1 MIQGALEADG
11 RIAAKNAVKI
21 RAALRELADY
31 KQVFLQYQ
39 ETHPVSTDN
48 LAKDRARAR
57 AWAIM
62 NLTQL
67 RTEALASALWRMWAE
82 AYVLGDVA
90 AGEWIRRTEE
100 LNKADDGYVDWSKW
114 QPGDRAAAIMLKRP
128 KAFQQ
133 ILDNTGATI
142 RGMST
147 TSITDIGNALADA
160 VELGLDAERAAVLI
174 GRHVAS
180 PSRAL
185 TIAITEQNR
194 VMSAATI
201 ARYKEAELEKMEWH
215 VSDPCATCA
224 QNASV
229 EVIIGTSFPSGD
241 TQPPA
246 HPHCRCVLLPVI
258 PGFDAEPEM
267 PGATMITPP
276 EPVVPAFLT
285 PKEQVEQAV
294 AELHAPKLINAAQ
307 VLYEQLDARSFEPGK
322 WDILP
327 RDAVR
332 EAAVQNLM
340 RAYQTP
346 ISRMRAEAMLS
357 PVAIGRADKAL
368 LTKGVV
374 YKNGKIEVQFS
385 SSGLQVT
392 EAQRKAVLKKVERL
406 QTTNPKERA
415 VVHIEKNSSGKYGWA
430 YGGKSDLWVTPK
442 VVQNP
447 ALGAAEKGNF
457 KMPVTAETS
466 QLDYTLTHEW
476 GHLIDDIIDG
486 DQTYLRSSAI
496 RKIKT
501 EFPDAFKSGY
511 SAKNSKE
518 FYAEMFTEY
527 YQTGGVTTNTLVQA
541 MAKEFN
547 WKVPE
552 VIKPAGVSLS
562 KPQAKYKNVQE
573 WNKQELLNL
582 SKIQDPNMIETKI
595 WNGASKSY
603 IDIVRR
609 PNDPRLQALLKAQG
623 FADTPTL
630 VGANEF
636 ETLKTIKVYR
646 GVTGNENLTASQMVE
661 QFKTGDMFVGTG
673 VVGNG
678 VYSGSNYEYVL
689 KYAGSDPKNVI
700 KMGFK
705 QDATFIDIDTA
716 SAEAKKLSDA
726 FYDKAFG
733 RQYSLNMSDYYDYIK
748 SYGDISQEEAKAL
761 GAMFNDPGAY
771 AALHGYDA
779 IMAADSATGDS
790 VYVILNRGAMVVEK

>member
-1 MIQGALEADG
+1 MIEGALEADG

-39 ETHPVSTDN
+39 DTHPVSTDN

-90 AGEWIRRTEE
+90 AGEWIQQTEE
-100 LNKADDGYVDWSKW
+100 LNKADDSGYVDWSKW

-133 ILDNTGATI
+133 ILDNTGASI
-142 RGMST
+142 RGMTT

-160 VELGLDAERAAVLI
+160 VELGLDAQHAALLI

-180 PSRAL
+180 PARAL

-224 QNASV
+224 QNAGV
-229 EVIIGTSFPSGD
+229 EVVIGTSFPSGD

-258 PGFDAEPEM
+258 PGFDAEPEI
-267 PGATMITPP
+267 PGATIITPP
-276 EPVVPAFLT
+276 EPVTPAFLT

-294 AELHAPKLINAAQ
+294 AELHAPKPINAAQ
-307 VLYEQLDARSFEPGK
+307 VLYEQLDVKPFEPGK

-327 RDAVR
+327 RDVVR

-340 RAYQTP
+340 RAYQSP
-346 ISRMRAEAMLS
+346 ITRMRAESMLN
-357 PVAIGRADKAL
+357 PFTIGRADKAL
-368 LTKGVV
+368 LSKGVV

-392 EAQRKAVLKKVERL
+392 ETQRKAVLKKVERL
-406 QTTNPKERA
+406 QLTNPKERA
-415 VVHIEKNSSGKYGWA
+415 VVHIEKNSSSKYGWA

-476 GHLIDDIIDG
+476 GHLIDDIVDG
-486 DQTYLRSSAI
+486 DQTYIRTTAI
-496 RKIKT
+496 KKIRA
-501 EFPDAFKSGY
+501 EYPDAFRSGY
-511 SAKNSKE
+511 SDKNYKE

-527 YQTGGVTTNTLVQA
+527 YQTAGQTPNRLVQA

-547 WKVPE
+547 WKVPAGAKPKISY
-552 VIKPAGVSLS
+552 VAAKKPAEYFTVQKALDLQKGVPWRPDGENLYLKKILDEQGFNGKPTVVSAADYKKAVDSGALPLYRGVAGDTPEQVNQFVAQLLTGDTPYIGRGMFGDGTYFAD
-562 KPQAKYKNVQE
+562 KTATALKFAKEDRVGNPIEFGKTIEAALNPQAKIGYLDE
-573 WNKQELLNL
+573 IKQEFMNTVTMSPAQKELYY
-582 SKIQDPNMIETKI
+582 SFPQDFYED
-595 WNGASKSY
+595 ASMW
-603 IDIVRR
+603 
-609 PNDPRLQALLKAQG
+609 A
-623 FADTPTL
+623 
-630 VGANEF
+630 
-636 ETLKTIKVYR
+636 
-646 GVTGNENLTASQMVE
+646 
-661 QFKTGDMFVGTG
+661 
-673 VVGNG
+673 
-678 VYSGSNYEYVL
+678 
-689 KYAGSDPKNVI
+689 
-700 KMGFK
+700 
-705 QDATFIDIDTA
+705 AT
-716 SAEAKKLSDA
+716 
-726 FYDKAFG
+726 
-733 RQYSLNMSDYYDYIK
+733 R
-748 SYGDISQEEAKAL
+748 
-761 GAMFNDPGAY
+761 
-771 AALHGYDA
+771 GYDA
-779 IMAADSATGDS
+779 IRVVNPVVNWQTMEAIPDTYTI
-790 VYVILNRGAMVVEK
+790 VLNRTALIIKEIP